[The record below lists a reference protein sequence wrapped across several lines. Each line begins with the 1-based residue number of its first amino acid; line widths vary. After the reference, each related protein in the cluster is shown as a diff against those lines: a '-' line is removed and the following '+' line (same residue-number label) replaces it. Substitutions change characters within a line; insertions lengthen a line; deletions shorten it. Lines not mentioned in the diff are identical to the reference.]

1 MNHPAPSTGRQ
12 GRRIVDRE
20 TKLALLIGFIAIL
33 VVGVL
38 VSDHLSDDGRD
49 ELADLTAGDAA
60 LAPPIVMPPLESGR
74 RGPAEPP
81 PLERRGATLAQSGG
95 ESGPTPL
102 VGHRFDV
109 PVVREESRRENAS
122 AERRGESQPAQI
134 VRREPE
140 RPQNSERQTGR
151 SDGESVSRG
160 GREAESDRATPAVED
175 GPPIIHIV
183 TAGETLGEIS
193 QRHLGSAGRWKEIQ
207 RANAPAVPENGA
219 IRVGMRL
226 VIPRAASASAPSGAG
241 TQTQTQAQ
249 SSSQGQAERR
259 AEGGSEGWGRRYT
272 VVEGDTLWRIAQR
285 ELGDGGRWRE
295 ILSANSDVIPGDGG
309 VTVGMQ
315 IRLPGRASAS
325 AAPAGGA
332 QAQTPPRATS
342 GTRNYT
348 VREGD
353 TLSRIASR
361 ELGSVSRM
369 QEILDLNRGVL
380 DDADMVRVGMT
391 IRLPGG

>member
-1 MNHPAPSTGRQ
+1 MNLQMPSTGRQ

-74 RGPAEPP
+74 RAMAEPP
-81 PLERRGATLAQSGG
+81 PLNRGGSPSTTLDA
-95 ESGPTPL
+95 GPAPL
-102 VGHRFDV
+102 VGVTR
-109 PVVREESRRENAS
+109 
-122 AERRGESQPAQI
+122 SQPSNEEATQ
-134 VRREPE
+134 RREPE
-140 RPQNSERQTGR
+140 RGVTRPAP
-151 SDGESVSRG
+151 
-160 GREAESDRATPAVED
+160 EAEQPRIVQREPERSTPRELPANLGARETTERRASPPVED
-175 GPPIIHIV
+175 GPPILHIV
-183 TAGETLGEIS
+183 TAGETLGEIA
-193 QRHLGSAGRWKEIQ
+193 QRHLGSAARWRDIQ
-207 RANAPAVPENGA
+207 RANASQVNADGA

-226 VIPRAASASAPSGAG
+226 VIPRAAPATETAARTEPESR
-241 TQTQTQAQ
+241 TQPTQTQAQ
-249 SSSQGQAERR
+249 TLRR
-259 AEGGSEGWGRRYT
+259 AEAGQESWGRRYT

-295 ILSANSDVIPGDGG
+295 ILNANTDVIPGDGG

-315 IRLPGRASAS
+315 IRLPGRATASAS
-325 AAPAGGA
+325 G
-332 QAQTPPRATS
+332 QTTQTQSPPRATS
-342 GTRNYT
+342 GTRSYT

-361 ELGSVSRM
+361 ELGTVSRM

-380 DDADMVRVGMT
+380 DDADMIRVGMT
-391 IRLPGG
+391 IRLPGN

>member
-1 MNHPAPSTGRQ
+1 MNLQVPSTGRQ

-74 RGPAEPP
+74 RGLAEPP
-81 PLERRGATLAQSGG
+81 ALERRGGSSLTQSGG
-95 ESGPTPL
+95 DAGPTPL
-102 VGHRFDV
+102 VGHRFEQ
-109 PVVREESRRENAS
+109 PTSREET
-122 AERRGESQPAQI
+122 
-134 VRREPE
+134 RREPASTE
-140 RPQNSERQTGR
+140 RRAEPHTQPQTQPQSQIVQREPDRSAPSEQPTN
-151 SDGESVSRG
+151 RG
-160 GREAESDRATPAVED
+160 AREADERRSTPPVED
-175 GPPIIHIV
+175 GPPILHIV

-193 QRHLGSAGRWKEIQ
+193 QRHLGSAARWREIQ
-207 RANAPAVPENGA
+207 RANASQVPADGA

-226 VIPRAASASAPSGAG
+226 VIPRSAPASQAA
-241 TQTQTQAQ
+241 TSAEPESRAQPNQTQNQQ
-249 SSSQGQAERR
+249 RR
-259 AEGGSEGWGRRYT
+259 SEAGRESWGRRYS

-295 ILSANSDVIPGDGG
+295 ILNANTDVIPGDGG

-315 IRLPGRASAS
+315 IRLPGRAPAS
-325 AAPAGGA
+325 GQGD
-332 QAQTPPRATS
+332 QTQSTPRATS
-342 GTRNYT
+342 GTRSYT

-380 DDADMVRVGMT
+380 DDADMIRVGMT
-391 IRLPGG
+391 IRLPGN

>member
-81 PLERRGATLAQSGG
+81 PLERRGGSALAQSGG

-109 PVVREESRRENAS
+109 PVVREEPRRETAS

-140 RPQNSERQTGR
+140 RLQNSERQTGR
-151 SDGESVSRG
+151 SDGESASRG

-175 GPPIIHIV
+175 GPPILHIV

-226 VIPRAASASAPSGAG
+226 VIPRGATAAASSEGAA
-241 TQTQTQAQ
+241 QTQTQA
-249 SSSQGQAERR
+249 ERR
-259 AEGGSEGWGRRYT
+259 TEVGSEGWGRRYT

-295 ILSANSDVIPGDGG
+295 ILNANTDVIPGDGG

-315 IRLPGRASAS
+315 IRLPGRATAT
-325 AAPAGGA
+325 PTGGS
-332 QAQTPPRATS
+332 QTQTPPRATS